1 MAVAAAWAAREG
13 RRSGGELEVEGQRW
27 RRERRRRWRPPAALV
42 DLHQY
47 RIVLTG
53 RGGGAAAR
61 WRVGE
66 KEAGEEVVGE
76 GGGAAA
82 GMKEENEDF

>member
-1 MAVAAAWAAREG
+1 M
-13 RRSGGELEVEGQRW
+13 EGQRW
-27 RRERRRRWRPPAALV
+27 RRERKRRWCPPAALV

-82 GMKEENEDF
+82 GVKEENEDF

>member
-1 MAVAAAWAAREG
+1 MDPFPGASLLVA
-13 RRSGGELEVEGQRW
+13 
-27 RRERRRRWRPPAALV
+27 
-42 DLHQY
+42 DLA
-47 RIVLTG
+47 G
-53 RGGGAAAR
+53 RGGGAAASSR

-82 GMKEENEDF
+82 GVKEENEDF